1 MSRRPNNNVSAGVLL
16 FRKNRIGDCEVFLA
30 HPGGPFLGAAGC
42 RRLDDSKGVPRGR
55 RLFAAARRDLK
66 RRRESPLRD
75 GSFHSAAFDKRREK
89 RCTDGLAKGMPI
101 QRQFAAIRC
110 RSNGRPVQ
118 VNGSLCLKSTA
129 VPGSIWPRDVRRS
142 MPRSKLSSTDSSDC
156 WLAMRITARFDSNFP
171 IVNVF
176 ADGSHSH
183 GSRGARSRAV
193 N

>member
-1 MSRRPNNNVSAGVLL
+1 
-16 FRKNRIGDCEVFLA
+16 
-30 HPGGPFLGAAGC
+30 
-42 RRLDDSKGVPRGR
+42 
-55 RLFAAARRDLK
+55 
-66 RRRESPLRD
+66 
-75 GSFHSAAFDKRREK
+75 
-89 RCTDGLAKGMPI
+89 
-101 QRQFAAIRC
+101 
-110 RSNGRPVQ
+110 
-118 VNGSLCLKSTA
+118 
-129 VPGSIWPRDVRRS
+129 VRRS